1 MAPDE
6 LAAIDQAFT
15 RLGCAGPILDVGSR
29 DVNGTI
35 RPLVPQAT
43 AIWDY
48 VGIDWEGGPNVDA
61 RASGHELPFRDQ
73 TFATVVCNSTL
84 EHDPFFF
91 RTVYEMY
98 RVAIEGA
105 TFVVG
110 VPTYGFPYHK
120 HPVDCYR
127 LTPDAFSN
135 FVLTG
140 CRQTAIERVARCGPP
155 RLCGSGTVRGDWPAA
170 MAAAERRIPR
180 PYEGVL

>member
-6 LAAIDQAFT
+6 FDAIARAFT
-15 RLGCAGPILDVGSR
+15 RLTAPGPLLEIGSR

-35 RPLVPQAT
+35 RLITPAAYTGVD
-43 AIWDY
+43 WDS
-48 VGIDWEGGPNVDA
+48 GDNVDA
-61 RASGHELPFRDQ
+61 RASGHALPFADD

-98 RVAIEGA
+98 RVAVEGA

-155 RLCGSGTVRGDWPAA
+155 RLCGSGTVRGDWSAA
-170 MAAAERRIPR
+170 IAAAERHIPR
-180 PYEGVL
+180 PYEGAL

>member
-6 LAAIDQAFT
+6 LDAIGRALT
-15 RLGCAGPILDVGSR
+15 RLSATGPLLEIGSR
-29 DVNGTI
+29 NVNGTI
-35 RPLVPQAT
+35 RSIAPRP
-43 AIWDY
+43 Y
-48 VGIDWEGGPNVDA
+48 VGIDWDRGDNVDA
-61 RASGHELPFRDQ
+61 RASGHALPFADASF
-73 TFATVVCNSTL
+73 TTVVCNSTM

-98 RVAIEGA
+98 RVAVEGA
-105 TFVVG
+105 AFVVG
-110 VPTYGFPYHK
+110 VPTYGFPYHP

-140 CRQTAIERVARCGPP
+140 CRQTAIERIKRCGPP
-155 RLCGSGTVRGDWPAA
+155 RLCGSGRVRGDWRAA
-170 MAAAERRIPR
+170 VEAAERRIPT